1 MLNKGKFFFI
11 LILLLIPS
19 LFAKEIDENINYDL
33 YKKYTF
39 DLADYM
45 PHANGVAII
54 YKNKDETDRDIVK
67 VYYYSSMYKIQYCI
81 NINNEYIEGY
91 CEKVEY
97 VEPYT
102 VEGSKIIK
110 IEEFS
115 GKVQKISGLSG
126 LTEKTLDLIYS
137 LLVDLK
143 QQNDC

>member
-1 MLNKGKFFFI
+1 MLNKGKLFFI

-45 PHANGVAII
+45 PHANGVVII
-54 YKNKDETDRDIVK
+54 YKNKDETARDIVK
-67 VYYYSSMYKIQYCI
+67 VYYYSSMYKIQYYI

-115 GKVQKISGLSG
+115 GKIHKISGLSG
-126 LTEKTLDLIYS
+126 LTEKTLDLIYL
-137 LLVDLK
+137 LLVNLK
-143 QQNDC
+143 Q

>member
-54 YKNKDETDRDIVK
+54 YKNKDETARDIVK

-115 GKVQKISGLSG
+115 GKIHKISGLSG
-126 LTEKTLDLIYS
+126 LTEKTLDLIYL